1 MGGITMSQTRY
12 IISDA
17 SKKIDVE
24 PHVLRYWEEELQLE
38 IKRNEMGHRYYR
50 EEDLEQL
57 KGIKQLKENGFQL
70 KAIKIVLP
78 EMKRVLQLDE
88 ENLERLR
95 DELNDKVLSLEGG
108 TGIITR
114 EKTVSNSKL
123 MEEKMGQF
131 QTIMTGMF
139 SNVLKEQSKV
149 ITKAVSEEVTNSVI
163 KEMDYRMRLKEEREE
178 AHYKKLDEVL
188 HAYRESKKEA
198 AAAVEKKKKKK
209 FVIF

>member
-1 MGGITMSQTRY
+1 MSQTRY

-24 PHVLRYWEEELQLE
+24 PHVLRYWEEELHLE

-50 EEDLEQL
+50 EEDLHQL
-57 KGIKQLKENGFQL
+57 RGIKKLKEKGFQL
-70 KAIKIVLP
+70 KAIKMVLP
-78 EMKRVLQLDE
+78 EMNKVLELEE
-88 ENLERLR
+88 ENLEHLR

-108 TGIITR
+108 TGIAAR
-114 EKTVSNSKL
+114 EKAVPSQKM
-123 MEEKMGQF
+123 MEEKMEKF

-139 SNVLKEQSKV
+139 SNALKEQSRA

-163 KEMDYRMRLKEEREE
+163 KEMDYRMRMQEEREE
-178 AHYKKLDEVL
+178 AHIKKLDEVL
-188 HAYRESKKEA
+188 HAYQESRKEA
-198 AAAVEKKKKKK
+198 AAAVEKDKRKKKR